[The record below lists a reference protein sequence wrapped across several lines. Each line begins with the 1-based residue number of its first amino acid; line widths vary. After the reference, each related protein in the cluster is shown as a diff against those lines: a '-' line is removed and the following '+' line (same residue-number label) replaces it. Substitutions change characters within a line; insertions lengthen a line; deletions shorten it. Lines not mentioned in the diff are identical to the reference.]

1 MTSVKYQMTNGKWKA
16 PGTGEETP
24 LVSSF
29 PWRLPNS
36 TLYAVVIRHWSPVIG
51 QKRP

>member
-1 MTSVKYQMTNGKWKA
+1 MISVKYQMTKGKWKT

-29 PWRLPNS
+29 PWRLLNS
-36 TLYAVVIRHWSPVIG
+36 TLYAVIIRHRSPVIA
-51 QKRP
+51 QKRQ